1 VNAGRPEGDSRTG
14 PDTRILIV
22 WITVKIKR
30 ISTAVIEANFDWT
43 IVKVETDE
51 GLTGYGEAFVG
62 PGLTGVIRQ
71 FNEILVGEDPT
82 SIDKLIRRMKA
93 STIYCAPG
101 LVYHTIGG
109 IETALLDVL
118 GKRHKMPVWQ
128 ILGGKYRDRVT
139 VYADCH
145 GGEALESISP
155 MLKPRR
161 PGWMGAGDDSGDA
174 VISIKHHGWDASKNE
189 TLGPES
195 YAKRARAMVDRGFR
209 ILKFDVDV
217 PTPHETDEYNR
228 DLSPAEVDFAAA
240 LVRAVRDAVG
250 METGLA
256 VDCHWNYGVAAAIEL
271 ARAVEP
277 CRLLW
282 LEDPI
287 PPENIAAIGQVQRAT
302 HTQVATGENHY
313 FRVDFQRLVVEGGLR
328 VLAPDVQKIGL
339 WEGKKLADLAD
350 MHYVNLTWHNISGP
364 LGTMA
369 GVHLCAATPNL
380 LALEWHAASVPFF
393 DELVKNTEGPMIRD
407 GRIEVPDRPGLGVEL
422 DEDVAWKYRKAGEG
436 FFE

>member
-1 VNAGRPEGDSRTG
+1 
-14 PDTRILIV
+14 
-22 WITVKIKR
+22 VKITR
-30 ISTAVIEANFDWT
+30 ISTAVLEANFDWT
-43 IVKVETDE
+43 LVRVETDE
-51 GLTGYGEAFVG
+51 SVTGYGEAFVA
-62 PGLTGVIRQ
+62 PGLTAVIGQ

-82 SIDKLIRRMKA
+82 SIDRLIRRMKA

-101 LVYHTIGG
+101 IVYHAIGG
-109 IETALLDVL
+109 IETALLDLL
-118 GKRHKMPVWQ
+118 GKRYQMPVWQ

-161 PGWMGAGDDSGDA
+161 PGWMGPGDDQGSS
-174 VISIKHHGWDASKNE
+174 VISIKHHGWDASKKE
-189 TLGPES
+189 SLGPEQ
-195 YAKRARAMVDRGFR
+195 YAARARTMAARGFR
-209 ILKFDVDV
+209 MLKFDVDV
-217 PTPHETDEYNR
+217 PTPYETDEYNR

-240 LVRAVRDAVG
+240 LVHAVRDAVG
-250 METGLA
+250 MEMGLA

-277 CRLLW
+277 SRLLW

-287 PPENIAAIGQVQRAT
+287 PPENIPAISQVQRST
-302 HTQVATGENHY
+302 HTRIATGENH
-313 FRVDFQRLVVEGGLR
+313 FLRTDFQRLIVEGGLR

-339 WEGKKLADLAD
+339 WEGRKLADLAD

-393 DELVKNTEGPMIRD
+393 DQLVKASDGPMIRD
-407 GRIEVPDRPGLGVEL
+407 GQIAVPNAPGLGIEVDL
-422 DEDVAWKYRKAGEG
+422 DVAWKYRKAGEP
-436 FFE
+436 FFD